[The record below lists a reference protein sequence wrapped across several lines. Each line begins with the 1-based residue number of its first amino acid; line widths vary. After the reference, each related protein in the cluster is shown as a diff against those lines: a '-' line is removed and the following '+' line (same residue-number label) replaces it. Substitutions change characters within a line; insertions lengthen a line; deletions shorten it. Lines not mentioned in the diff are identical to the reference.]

1 VLAVVPPA
9 YTDPVAAH
17 VSTAS
22 GQVIRLI
29 EGSHLVFGRGPEV
42 DLAITAGR
50 GLSRRAGVIRTT
62 PEGAWI
68 ANISRTHALYVA
80 GDGYR
85 IRLPRMEADGDPA
98 GGWLIHEGTAMVGS
112 RTMMDDGLQ
121 LAITV
126 PGRHR
131 RPAAAMGVAG
141 PEPTDGDSTLLP
153 FYLDPM
159 TKLFLVALMWCRP
172 WLLDPSAASPL
183 PRTPE
188 IARAALEVTGAH
200 HELERFDNDSEFRDR
215 LSARVAEH
223 IKVLRRKITERGLAG
238 ADVRLSDEVA
248 VRVLIEHGVV
258 APGDLRLLADPSWC
272 SRQEDLWWT
281 RELRQAGGRRRPGW
295 RPVGRLRLDRRLG
308 ADRVDDER
316 GAHPA
321 SLGSGDHHGVR
332 PRRDLAGEEDVP
344 LIDGVEERS
353 LPVGGRPVRRDARD
367 VRADEFD
374 RDRHEGDVADTVDHV
389 HGVTVT
395 VGLGEAKL
403 LPVAER
409 RGRAGRCQPG
419 GDPGGVHRG
428 ARARA
433 GGTRCGRPG
442 GRRVQQE
449 PGADSPG
456 H

>member
-1 VLAVVPPA
+1 
-9 YTDPVAAH
+9 VAAH

-22 GQVIRLI
+22 GQVIRLT

-85 IRLPRMEADGDPA
+85 IRLPRAEGDGDPA

-112 RTMMDDGLQ
+112 RAMMDDGLQ

-131 RPAAAMGVAG
+131 RPTGPLVAAAAVST
-141 PEPTDGDSTLLP
+141 EPADADSTLLP
-153 FYLDPM
+153 LYLDPM

-200 HELERFDNDSEFRDR
+200 HELERFDANPEFRDR

-223 IKVLRRKITERGLAG
+223 LKVLRRKIADRGLAG
-238 ADVRLSDEVA
+238 PDVRLSDEVA

-258 APGDLRLLADPSWC
+258 SAGDLRLLADPAWC

-281 RELRQAGGRRRPGW
+281 RELRRPAARRRAGW
-295 RPVGRLRLDRRLG
+295 RRARRHLLQWRLSVV
-308 ADRVDDER
+308 AVDDER
-316 GAHPA
+316 DVGAKSA
-321 SLGSGDHHGVR
+321 RSGGDGFVC
-332 PRRDLAGEEDVP
+332 PRRDRA
-344 LIDGVEERS
+344 GVEEVVTLVDHVVEGS
-353 LPVGGRPVRRDARD
+353 LLVRRRVIGGGDAVER
-367 VRADEFD
+367 D
-374 RDRHEGDVADTVDHV
+374 RDRFSGQEAGAVDH
-389 HGVTVT
+389 
-395 VGLGEAKL
+395 EIR
-403 LPVAER
+403 VAIAERLVDADRRRAADRRRQDARRRR
-409 RGRAGRCQPG
+409 RGR
-419 GDPGGVHRG
+419 
-428 ARARA
+428 
-433 GGTRCGRPG
+433 
-442 GRRVQQE
+442 
-449 PGADSPG
+449 
-456 H
+456 